1 MKDLYNVIES
11 ILDDQED
18 IVDKATD
25 NVIEVQ
31 KKIVDQILKYSLQD
45 ANVGNTTY
53 DKKNK
58 VIKLYMLMLHLHNN
72 EVCIHLRPLRG
83 KSSAKNIYIPINL
96 ATGMGIKFDGS
107 LCISAECINTGFKLS
122 QVNIVGSGHK
132 LYIKDSG
139 ETLTSAQLDRFLD
152 CSTKCFDVLL
162 DYNSSIAGFKST
174 SKFKVTQTAVN
185 WSSHG
190 STDHDIVGC
199 GSDVLYVLNCSVC
212 CPYFNS
218 KYKNS
223 KTFSDVLERE
233 ASDNTFDELYTHF
246 CKSLIESNPRC
257 KIIVD
262 LYSRNP
268 THVWLDND
276 GKVKHRELSV
286 EKLWNQI

>member
-18 IVDKATD
+18 FVDKATD
-25 NVIEVQ
+25 NVIKAQ
-31 KKIVDQILKYSLQD
+31 KKMINDIVKYSLKNGYVD
-45 ANVGNTTY
+45 TTY

-58 VIKLYMLMLHLHNN
+58 VIKLYMLMLKLHNN
-72 EVCIHLRPLRG
+72 EVCIHLRPSRRRA
-83 KSSAKNIYIPINL
+83 SVKNIYIPINL

-107 LCISAECINTGFKLS
+107 LCITTECINAGFKLS
-122 QVNIVGSGHK
+122 QANIVGSGHK
-132 LYIKDSG
+132 LYIEDFGK
-139 ETLTSAQLDRFLD
+139 TLTSAQLDRFLD

-162 DYNSSIAGFKST
+162 DYNPSIAGFKST
-174 SKFKVTQTAVN
+174 SKFKVIQTAVN
-185 WSSHG
+185 WSSYG
-190 STDHDIVGC
+190 SVDYDIAGC
-199 GSDVLYVLNCSVC
+199 RSDVLYVINCSIY

-223 KTFSDVLERE
+223 KTFSDVLELE

-246 CKSLIESNPRC
+246 CKNLIESNPRC

-262 LYSRNP
+262 LYSQNP

-276 GKVKHRELSV
+276 GKVKYRELSV
-286 EKLWNQI
+286 EKPWNQI

>member
-1 MKDLYNVIES
+1 MKNLYDIIES

-25 NVIEVQ
+25 NVIKVQ
-31 KKIVDQILKYSLQD
+31 KKIVNQILKYSLQD
-45 ANVGNTTY
+45 PHVGNPTY

-58 VIKLYMLMLHLHNN
+58 VIKLYMLILHLHNN

-83 KSSAKNIYIPINL
+83 KPIYIPINL

-107 LCISAECINTGFKLS
+107 LCISSECIRAGFKLS
-122 QVNIVGSGHK
+122 QANIVGSGHK

-162 DYNSSIAGFKST
+162 DYNSSVAGFKST
-174 SKFKVTQTAVN
+174 SKFKVTQTAAPWPLETQHSN
-185 WSSHG
+185 KGAH
-190 STDHDIVGC
+190 HDMVGC
-199 GSDVLYVLNCSVC
+199 KSDVLYIMHCANYC
-212 CPYFNS
+212 NS
-218 KYKNS
+218 KYKNFR
-223 KTFSDVLERE
+223 TFAEILDLEAKGNPFD
-233 ASDNTFDELYTHF
+233 ASYTDF
-246 CKSLIESNPRC
+246 CKQLIELNPRC

-262 LYSRNP
+262 LYSQNP

-276 GKVKHRELSV
+276 GKLKYRELSV
-286 EKLWNQI
+286 EKPWNQI

>member
-1 MKDLYNVIES
+1 MKDLYDIIEG

-25 NVIEVQ
+25 NVIKAQ
-31 KKIVDQILKYSLQD
+31 KKIINDIVKYSLKNGYKD
-45 ANVGNTTY
+45 TTY

-58 VIKLYMLMLHLHNN
+58 VIKLYMLILKLYKG

-83 KSSAKNIYIPINL
+83 KLKNIYIPIKHV
-96 ATGMGIKFDGS
+96 TGMGIKFDGS
-107 LCISAECINTGFKLS
+107 LCITTECINAGFKLS
-122 QVNIVGSGHK
+122 QANIVGSGHK
-132 LYIKDSG
+132 LYIEDFGK
-139 ETLTSAQLDRFLD
+139 TLTSAQLDRFLD

-162 DYNSSIAGFKST
+162 DYNSSVAGFNST

-185 WSSHG
+185 WSSYG
-190 STDHDIVGC
+190 GADHDIVGC
-199 GSDVLYVLNCSVC
+199 RSDVLYVINCSIY

-223 KTFSDVLERE
+223 KTFADVLERE

-246 CKSLIESNPRC
+246 CKNLIESNPRC

-262 LYSRNP
+262 LYSQNP

-276 GKVKHRELSV
+276 GKVKYRELSV
-286 EKLWNQI
+286 EKPWNQI